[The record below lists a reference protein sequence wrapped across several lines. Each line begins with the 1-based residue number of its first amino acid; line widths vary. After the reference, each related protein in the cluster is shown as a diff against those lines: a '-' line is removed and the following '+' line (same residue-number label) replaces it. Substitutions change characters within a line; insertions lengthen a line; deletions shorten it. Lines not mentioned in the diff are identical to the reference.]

1 MDDDDNLPEFAK
13 IIDAMN
19 EELFDERNKNEN
31 EKEKY
36 ENEIKLLNDK
46 LNSLKQKYEPD
57 KSTLILIHNSI
68 INVNHNNLA
77 KVIHSLNKDQFKCIS
92 LKKKEWLYKKDGT
105 FIPMEN
111 EIYIKK
117 SIDDSLI
124 VFQNEIQKIQ
134 NILENEPD
142 HHLYDFYAFS
152 SENFG
157 KIFRSFDSP
166 RMQSFIM
173 RELRE
178 LFYDPL

>member
-1 MDDDDNLPEFAK
+1 MDDDDNLPEFAI

-19 EELFDERNKNEN
+19 EELFNERD
-31 EKEKY
+31 KY

-46 LNSLKQKYEPD
+46 LNSLQKKYEPD
-57 KSTLILIHNSI
+57 KSTIILIHNCI
-68 INVNHNNLA
+68 RNVNHNNLA
-77 KVIHSLNKDQFKCIS
+77 KVIHNLNKDQFKCIS
-92 LKKKEWLYKKDGT
+92 LKKKEWLYNVDGT

-111 EIYIKK
+111 EIFVKK
-117 SIDDSLI
+117 AVEDSLI
-124 VFQNEIQKIQ
+124 VFQNEIQKIM
-134 NILENEPD
+134 NILEYEPD

-166 RMQSFIM
+166 KMKSFIM

-178 LFYDPL
+178 LFYDPLISQ

>member
-1 MDDDDNLPEFAK
+1 
-13 IIDAMN
+13 
-19 EELFDERNKNEN
+19 
-31 EKEKY
+31 
-36 ENEIKLLNDK
+36 
-46 LNSLKQKYEPD
+46 
-57 KSTLILIHNSI
+57 
-68 INVNHNNLA
+68 
-77 KVIHSLNKDQFKCIS
+77 

-117 SIDDSLI
+117 AIDDSLI

-178 LFYDPL
+178 LFYDPLKICI